1 LTTLETSLHID
12 KIDSIKYISIIQN
25 SISGLEEIENI
36 EDIVHL
42 IEETL
47 NKLYK
52 EQQSLEASLKT

>member
-1 LTTLETSLHID
+1 V
-12 KIDSIKYISIIQN
+12 
-25 SISGLEEIENI
+25 GEEIENI